1 MVKAKKRLYPPKEE
15 PLWYKDAVIYEVA
28 VKAYYDSDGNGIGDF
43 RGLAEKLDYLV
54 DLGITALWLLPFY
67 PSPLKDD
74 GYDIADYMD
83 IHPSYGTLQ
92 DFKYFLK
99 EAHTRNIRIITE
111 LVINHTSDQHSW
123 FQRARR
129 AKPGSSLRN
138 FYVWSDTVEKYR
150 DARIIFKDFET
161 SNWTWD
167 PIANAYYWHR
177 FYSHQPDLNFDNPDV
192 HKAIFQIA
200 DFWLEMGIDGMRLD
214 AVPYLY
220 ERDGT
225 DCENLPETHAFL
237 KKMRSHIDK
246 NFKNR
251 MILAEANQW
260 PEDAIHYFNNGDE
273 CHMAFHFPLM
283 PRLFMA
289 LHMED
294 RYPIIDILQQTPAIP
309 ESCQW
314 ALFLRNH
321 DELTLEMV
329 TDEDRDY
336 MYRVYTRDPKAK
348 INLGIRHRLMPLLGN
363 NRRRVELMNA
373 LLFFL
378 PGTPVIYYGDE
389 IGMGDNIYLGD
400 RNGVRS
406 PMQWS
411 SDKNAGFS
419 RANPQKLYLPIII
432 SPEYHYEAIN
442 IEIQSDNTSS
452 LFWWMKR
459 LIALRKRFKAFG
471 RGSIEFLQPINNK
484 ILAFLRCYQ
493 DENILVI
500 ANLSRF
506 VQFAE
511 LDLSAFNGKIP
522 VELFGSTQ
530 FPAVSDKP
538 YLITLGPHSFY
549 LMMLKTPKVK
559 IEPTE
564 QVEKPVPV
572 IEMIGDWI
580 DIFDLKNTVLIE
592 EALTDYL
599 KKSYWFRGKM
609 RNIREIKVFDTIV
622 IPYDSNKTSITL
634 LSVEYLEGEPEIY
647 ILPFTF
653 KVGKYI
659 GKPRAVMPE
668 TTIAILKDWDTDL
681 EGVLYEASDNRD
693 FCITLLEAMAF
704 RRRFKSEL
712 GEIIASP
719 THAFTNSKTILNSLP
734 EPSIL
739 KTKQNNTS
747 VLFGDKLI
755 LKFFRRTEKGVNPD
769 LEIGRFLTEHTD
781 FEKTP
786 ALLGSLEYK
795 RGDNGTATLGLL
807 YQYVTNEGSFWQYT
821 LDCLVHYFDSVMAH
835 QKDFDSV
842 AIPQNSILELTKT
855 GLPEPVREL
864 IGSYVETVNL
874 LGKRTA
880 ELHLALTS
888 DNSNLDFAPEPFS
901 QLYQRSLY
909 QYFRNLTSR
918 ALRLLKTNFNF
929 IPSELK
935 AQAQV
940 LLSGKEDLIKL
951 FSILKDRKFT
961 TMRIRTHGDYH
972 LGQILFTGKDFEI
985 IDFEGDPTRPLDDR
999 RLKRSP
1005 LLDVAGMLY
1014 SFKYAAYRAYF
1025 HQKTSG
1031 LVSSEKFET
1040 LELWTRFWV
1049 IWVSSVFLG
1058 SYLKKASPGQ
1068 FLPTNDEELQSLL
1081 NIYSLEKAL
1090 YELIYKLNNRLS
1102 QAKLPLEEILRLIKL
1117 K

>member
-1 MVKAKKRLYPPKEE
+1 VKTKKSSHRSKED

-43 RGLAEKLDYLV
+43 RGLAEKLDYLSG
-54 DLGITALWLLPFY
+54 LGITALWLLPFY
-67 PSPLKDD
+67 PSPLRDD
-74 GYDIADYMD
+74 GYDIADYMN
-83 IHPSYGTLQ
+83 IHPSYGTLA
-92 DFKYFLK
+92 DFKHFLK
-99 EAHTRNIRIITE
+99 EAHKRNIRVITE
-111 LVINHTSDQHSW
+111 LVINHTSDQHAW
-123 FQRARR
+123 FQRARH
-129 AKPGSSLRN
+129 AKPGSSIRD
-138 FYVWSDTVEKYR
+138 FYVWSDTVEKYK

-237 KKMRSHIDK
+237 KELRAHIDK
-246 NFKNR
+246 KFKNK

-260 PEDAIHYFNNGDE
+260 PEDAIHYFNTGDE

-309 ESCQW
+309 ENCQW

-348 INLGIRHRLMPLLGN
+348 INLGIRHRLTPLLEN
-363 NRRRVELMNA
+363 NRRKIELMNA

-400 RNGVRS
+400 RNGVRA

-442 IEIQSDNTSS
+442 VEIQSDNTSS

-493 DENILVI
+493 GENILVI

-506 VQFAE
+506 AQFAE
-511 LDLSAFNGKIP
+511 LDLSVFNGKIP

-530 FPAVSDKP
+530 FPPISDKP
-538 YLITLGPHSFY
+538 YFITLGPHSFY
-549 LMMLKTPKVK
+549 LMVLNPPKIK
-559 IEPTE
+559 METE
-564 QVEKPVPV
+564 EVEKSVPV

-580 DIFDLKNTVLIE
+580 DIFELKNAVLIE
-592 EALTDYL
+592 EAFTDYL
-599 KKSYWFRGKM
+599 KKSYWFRGKL
-609 RNIREIKVFDTIV
+609 RGIREIKVFDTIV
-622 IPYDSNKTSITL
+622 IPYDSNKTAITL
-634 LSVEYLEGEPEIY
+634 LSVEYMEGEPEIY

-659 GKPRAVMPE
+659 GKPRSEMPE
-668 TTIAILKDWDTDL
+668 TTVAILKDWDTDL
-681 EGVLYEASDNRD
+681 EGILYEASDDKD
-693 FCITLLEAMAF
+693 FCVTLLEAMAH
-704 RRRFKSEL
+704 RRHFKSEF
-712 GEIIASP
+712 GEIIAFP
-719 THAFTNSKTILNSLP
+719 TDEFISNKTILSSLP

-739 KTKQNNTS
+739 KTEQSNTS

-755 LKFFRRTEKGVNPD
+755 LKFFRRTERGINPD
-769 LEIGRFLTEHTD
+769 LEIGQFLSEHTN

-786 ALLGSLEYK
+786 ALFGSLEYK
-795 RGDNGTATLGLL
+795 IGDNGKATLGLL
-807 YQYVTNEGSFWQYT
+807 YRYVKNEGSVWQYT
-821 LDCLVHYFDSVMAH
+821 LDCLVHYFDSVMAR
-835 QKDFDSV
+835 QKEFDNV
-842 AIPQNSILELTKT
+842 PIPQSSILELTKNEF
-855 GLPEPVREL
+855 PESAREL
-864 IGSYVETVNL
+864 IGSYVETVSL

-880 ELHLALTS
+880 ELHLALAS
-888 DNSNLDFAPEPFS
+888 DNYSRDFSPEPFS
-901 QLYQRSLY
+901 PLYQRSLY

-918 ALRLLKTNFNF
+918 ALQLLKNNFNNL
-929 IPSELK
+929 PSELK
-935 AQAQV
+935 TQAQV
-940 LLSGKEDLIKL
+940 LLSNKENLMKIFLIL
-951 FSILKDRKFT
+951 LEQKFT
-961 TMRIRTHGDYH
+961 AMRIRIHGDYH

-1005 LLDVAGMLY
+1005 VLDVAGMLY

-1025 HQKTSG
+1025 RQKTSG
-1031 LVSSEKFET
+1031 LVSSEKLET
-1040 LELWTRFWV
+1040 LELWTQFWV
-1049 IWVSSVFLG
+1049 IWVSSRFLG
-1058 SYLKKASPGQ
+1058 SYLKKATPGQ
-1068 FLPTNDEELQSLL
+1068 FLPTSDEELQSLL
-1081 NIYSLEKAL
+1081 HIYSLEKVL
-1090 YELIYKLNNRLS
+1090 YELIYKLNNHHS

-1117 K
+1117 KE